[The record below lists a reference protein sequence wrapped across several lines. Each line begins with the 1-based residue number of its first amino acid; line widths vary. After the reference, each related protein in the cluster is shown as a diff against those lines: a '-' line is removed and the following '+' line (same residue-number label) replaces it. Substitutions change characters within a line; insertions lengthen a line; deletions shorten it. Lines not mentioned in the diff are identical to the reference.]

1 MRERTTKSAIIK
13 HSISLGGHRTSVSLE
28 SEFWKAARDIAE
40 ERHETVPRL
49 LTSIDAGR
57 QHANLSSAIRLF
69 VLSHYQQRLALGR
82 SRVGP
87 SIPSTF
93 APRALHPLRHYKET
107 DSPGGGKDPDFW
119 RAFEEGEVKVIGDE
133 PANTDYHPGPS
144 EKAVS

>member
-93 APRALHPLRHYKET
+93 NRKRKPAG
-107 DSPGGGKDPDFW
+107 DSSRKGSLSDT
-119 RAFEEGEVKVIGDE
+119 DE
-133 PANTDYHPGPS
+133 PAAHDETPTSGS
-144 EKAVS
+144 KS